1 MNMRPAA
8 RCLSTAARSSRLV
21 RPRTYLEKFE
31 EKAAKHW
38 RPEQVR
44 SVTAGKDYALAPDK
58 PGVPVLLRVLGFL
71 DKEARMA
78 PNALHKYKQINAIFT
93 SVESALAD
101 TLQRPA
107 TRAAPLRM
115 LELAAGQSSLSLL
128 FAFASRHRW
137 KLPAHIVA
145 VDRDPKRV
153 ALGAER
159 ASMLGLHD
167 AVRYRRSTIEEL
179 GPWREEYLGLFP
191 SATEGGAARSSQAVR
206 PHVVLALHACDTATD
221 HALGAAIAA
230 QAELVAVAPCCQA
243 ELAAKWAAQKTEP
256 AAHGFALVHRNPHL
270 RHDTAAHIT
279 DALRIALLRAHGY
292 SVQASDFVSMEH
304 TRKNRLIVATR
315 GSTSAQ
321 QRDAA
326 WAEYDQLVASTG
338 GEGILLERLLRRD
351 QGGSQRGE
359 DQDER

>member
-1 MNMRPAA
+1 MMRLA
-8 RCLSTAARSSRLV
+8 RLSTTARSSRLS

-44 SVTAGKDYALAPDK
+44 SVTAGKDYALSPDK

-78 PNALHKYKQINAIFT
+78 PNALHKYKQVNAIFA

-145 VDRDPKRV
+145 VDRDP
-153 ALGAER
+153 
-159 ASMLGLHD
+159 
-167 AVRYRRSTIEEL
+167 
-179 GPWREEYLGLFP
+179 
-191 SATEGGAARSSQAVR
+191 
-206 PHVVLALHACDTATD
+206 
-221 HALGAAIAA
+221 
-230 QAELVAVAPCCQA
+230 
-243 ELAAKWAAQKTEP
+243 
-256 AAHGFALVHRNPHL
+256 
-270 RHDTAAHIT
+270 
-279 DALRIALLRAHGY
+279 
-292 SVQASDFVSMEH
+292 
-304 TRKNRLIVATR
+304 
-315 GSTSAQ
+315 
-321 QRDAA
+321 
-326 WAEYDQLVASTG
+326 
-338 GEGILLERLLRRD
+338 
-351 QGGSQRGE
+351 
-359 DQDER
+359 

>member
-1 MNMRPAA
+1 MR
-8 RCLSTAARSSRLV
+8 RCLSTTARSSRLS

-44 SVTAGKDYALAPDK
+44 SVTAGKDYALSPDK
-58 PGVPVLLRVLGFL
+58 AGVPVLLRVLGFL

-78 PNALHKYKQINAIFT
+78 PNALHKYEQVNAIFA

-101 TLQRPA
+101 TLQRP
-107 TRAAPLRM
+107 RAAPLRM

-179 GPWREEYLGLFP
+179 GPWRDEYLGLFP
-191 SATEGGAARSSQAVR
+191 PASEVGAPRSSRALR
-206 PHVVLALHACDTATD
+206 PHVALALHACDTATD

-230 QAELVAVAPCCQA
+230 RAGLVAVAPCCQA
-243 ELAAKWAAQKTEP
+243 ELAAKWAARKTEP

-270 RHDTAAHIT
+270 RHETAAHIT
-279 DALRIALLRAHGY
+279 DALRVALLRTQGY
-292 SVQASDFVSMEH
+292 SVQASDFVSTEH
-304 TRKNRLIVATR
+304 ARKNRLIVATR
-315 GSTSAQ
+315 GSSSAQ

-351 QGGSQRGE
+351 TVY
-359 DQDER
+359 DQQADD